1 MKQQSI
7 LKNTLYIVG
16 CLLLLGGLVLTI
28 FIPQRVFSGWLITIG
43 AVCYIISWFIKRSE
57 SKEATA
63 NKTTNKAKSLRYKRW
78 ISMAILSG
86 FFWLI
91 TGILLLSSDF
101 PWSVWAIMGFIFY
114 AYSNI
119 CLAYRK

>member
-28 FIPQRVFSGWLITIG
+28 FIPQRGFSGWLITIG

-57 SKEATA
+57 SKDATT

-91 TGILLLSSDF
+91 TGILLLSSDS

>member
-57 SKEATA
+57 SKDATT

-86 FFWLI
+86 FSWLI
-91 TGILLLSSDF
+91 TGILLLSSDS

>member
-43 AVCYIISWFIKRSE
+43 AVCYIISWFMKRSE
-57 SKEATA
+57 SKDATT

-78 ISMAILSG
+78 ISMAFLSG

-91 TGILLLSSDF
+91 TGILLLTSSS

>member
-43 AVCYIISWFIKRSE
+43 AVCYIISWFMKRSE
-57 SKEATA
+57 SKDATT
-63 NKTTNKAKSLRYKRW
+63 NKTTNKAKSPRYKRW
-78 ISMAILSG
+78 ISMAFLSG

-91 TGILLLSSDF
+91 TGILLLTSSS

>member
-43 AVCYIISWFIKRSE
+43 AVCYIISWFMRRNE
-57 SKEATA
+57 SKDATT

-91 TGILLLSSDF
+91 TGILLLSSDS